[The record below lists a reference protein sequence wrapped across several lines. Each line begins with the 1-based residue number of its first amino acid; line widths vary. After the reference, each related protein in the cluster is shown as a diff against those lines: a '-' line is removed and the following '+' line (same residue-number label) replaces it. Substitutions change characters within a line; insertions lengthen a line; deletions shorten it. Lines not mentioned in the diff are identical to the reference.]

1 MKDGQESSTLNSKAD
16 CNIMGSVRGFPDRVH
31 VILSGAWLSAVGN
44 NHKNLYRNEDLALVS
59 VENKEY
65 PASPPGMGNQ
75 INFRR

>member
-1 MKDGQESSTLNSKAD
+1 MN
-16 CNIMGSVRGFPDRVH
+16 
-31 VILSGAWLSAVGN
+31 LSGAWLSAVGN

>member
-1 MKDGQESSTLNSKAD
+1 MNSKAD
-16 CNIMGSVRGFPDRVH
+16 CNIMGNVRGIRDRAFSN
-31 VILSGAWLSAVGN
+31 LSGAWLSAVGN
-44 NHKNLYRNEDLALVS
+44 NHKKLYRNEDLALVS